1 MGNIRPRP
9 YKTSDLKSKITNLA
23 QTSVY
28 QIKIQ
33 PPAGLNTLLKE
44 VGRDLDYV
52 RAGEDIELLC
62 DSAVLPG
69 SSFAT
74 HEPTNDYAGVTE
86 RMAYRR
92 MYDGTLDLSFMVDR
106 SYNVIEMLDGWL
118 DFISGVGLT
127 GSRQSYKSR
136 QANYRMTYP
145 EQYRTEI
152 YLVKFEKDIKYPE
165 SGSDVAREVEFRSPK
180 TLQYTFV
187 GAFPSSV
194 TSTPVSYGPSDI
206 LRVNVSFSYMR
217 YVRERKDVKLS
228 DFRNSLNFPQTS
240 TFGAL
245 QDFQGF

>member
-9 YKTSDLKSKITNLA
+9 YKTSELKTRITNLA

-33 PPAGLNTLLKE
+33 PPAGLFSLLKE

-86 RMAYRR
+86 KMAYRR

-118 DFISGVGLT
+118 DFISGVGIT

-136 QANYRMTYP
+136 QANYRMTFP
-145 EQYRTEI
+145 EEYRTEI

-165 SGSDVAREVEFRSPK
+165 RNEQALRQNESISPK
-180 TLQYTFV
+180 TFQYTFV

-194 TSTPVSYGPSDI
+194 TSTPVSYGASDI

-217 YVRERKDVKLS
+217 YVRERKDIKLS
-228 DFRNSLNFPQTS
+228 SFRNNLNFPQIS
-240 TFGAL
+240 LFGAL
-245 QDFQGF
+245 QDFLGI

>member
-9 YKTSDLKSKITNLA
+9 YKTSELKTRITHLA

-28 QIKIQ
+28 QLKIQ
-33 PPAGLNTLLKE
+33 PPTGLFSLLRE
-44 VGRDLDYV
+44 TGRDLDYN
-52 RAGEDIELLC
+52 RAGENIELLC

-86 RMAYRR
+86 KMAYRR

-106 SYNVIEMLDGWL
+106 NYNVIEMLDGWL
-118 DFISGVGLT
+118 DFISGVGIT

-136 QANYRMTYP
+136 HVNYRMTYP
-145 EQYRTEI
+145 EQYRTEL
-152 YLVKFEKDIKYPE
+152 YLTKFEKDVSYPDE
-165 SGSDVAREVEFRSPK
+165 FATTVARSTPERPK
-180 TLQYTFV
+180 QLLYTFV

-194 TSTPVSYGPSDI
+194 TSTPVSYGPSDV

-217 YVRERKDVKLS
+217 YVRERKNVNINPYASANSGLFS
-228 DFRNSLNFPQTS
+228 ALADFLF
-240 TFGAL
+240 
-245 QDFQGF
+245 

>member
-9 YKTSDLKSKITNLA
+9 YKTSELKTRITHLA

-28 QIKIQ
+28 QLKIQ
-33 PPAGLNTLLKE
+33 PPTGLFSLLRE
-44 VGRDLDYV
+44 TGRDLDYN
-52 RAGEDIELLC
+52 RAGENIELLC

-86 RMAYRR
+86 KMAYRR

-106 SYNVIEMLDGWL
+106 NYNVIEMLDGWL
-118 DFISGVGLT
+118 DFISGVGIT

-136 QANYRMTYP
+136 HVNYRMTYP
-145 EQYRTEI
+145 EQYRTEL
-152 YLVKFEKDIKYPE
+152 YLTKFEKDVSYPDDF
-165 SGSDVAREVEFRSPK
+165 GDVIEGVLDPPK
-180 TLQYTFV
+180 QLLYTFV

-194 TSTPVSYGPSDI
+194 TSTPVSYGPSDV

-217 YVRERKDVKLS
+217 YVRERKNVRLNP
-228 DFRNSLNFPQTS
+228 FGSLNSSLLT
-240 TFGAL
+240 AL
-245 QDFQGF
+245 GDFIF

>member
-9 YKTSDLKSKITNLA
+9 YKTSELKTRITHLA

-28 QIKIQ
+28 QLKIQ
-33 PPAGLNTLLKE
+33 PPTGLFSLLRE
-44 VGRDLDYV
+44 TGRDLDYN
-52 RAGEDIELLC
+52 RAGENIELLC

-106 SYNVIEMLDGWL
+106 NYNVIEMLDGWL
-118 DFISGVGLT
+118 DFISGVGIT

-136 QANYRMTYP
+136 HVNYRMTYP
-145 EQYRTEI
+145 EQYRTEL
-152 YLVKFEKDIKYPE
+152 YLTKFEKDVSYPDE
-165 SGSDVAREVEFRSPK
+165 FANTVAQSTPERPK
-180 TLQYTFV
+180 QLLYTFV

-194 TSTPVSYGPSDI
+194 TSTPVSYGPSDV

-217 YVRERKDVKLS
+217 YVRERKNVNINPYASANSGLFS
-228 DFRNSLNFPQTS
+228 ALADFLF
-240 TFGAL
+240 
-245 QDFQGF
+245 

>member
-9 YKTSDLKSKITNLA
+9 YKTSELKTRITHLA

-28 QIKIQ
+28 QLKIQ
-33 PPAGLNTLLKE
+33 PPTGLFSLLRE
-44 VGRDLDYV
+44 TGRDLDYN
-52 RAGEDIELLC
+52 RAGENIELLC

-86 RMAYRR
+86 KMAYRR

-118 DFISGVGLT
+118 DFISGVGIT

-136 QANYRMTYP
+136 HVNYRMTYP
-145 EQYRTEI
+145 EQYRTEL
-152 YLVKFEKDIKYPE
+152 YLTKFEKDVSYPDE
-165 SGSDVAREVEFRSPK
+165 FSTTVARSTPERPK
-180 TLQYTFV
+180 QLLYTFV

-194 TSTPVSYGPSDI
+194 TSTPVSYGPSDV

-217 YVRERKDVKLS
+217 YVRERKNVNINPYSSANGGLFS
-228 DFRNSLNFPQTS
+228 
-240 TFGAL
+240 AL
-245 QDFQGF
+245 QDFLF

>member
-9 YKTSDLKSKITNLA
+9 YKTSELKTRITHLA

-28 QIKIQ
+28 QLKIQ
-33 PPAGLNTLLKE
+33 PPTGLFSLLRE
-44 VGRDLDYV
+44 TGRDLDYN
-52 RAGEDIELLC
+52 RAGENIELLC

-106 SYNVIEMLDGWL
+106 NYNVIEMLDGCL
-118 DFISGVGLT
+118 DFISGVGIT

-136 QANYRMTYP
+136 HVNYRMTYP
-145 EQYRTEI
+145 EQYRTEL
-152 YLVKFEKDIKYPE
+152 YLTKFEKDVSYPDE
-165 SGSDVAREVEFRSPK
+165 FATTVARSTPERPK
-180 TLQYTFV
+180 QLLYTFV

-194 TSTPVSYGPSDI
+194 TSTPVSYGPSDV

-217 YVRERKDVKLS
+217 YVRERKNVNINPYSSVNSGLFS
-228 DFRNSLNFPQTS
+228 ALADFLF
-240 TFGAL
+240 
-245 QDFQGF
+245 

>member
-9 YKTSDLKSKITNLA
+9 YKTSELKTRITHLA

-28 QIKIQ
+28 QLKIQ
-33 PPAGLNTLLKE
+33 PPTGLFSLLRE
-44 VGRDLDYV
+44 TGRDLDYN
-52 RAGEDIELLC
+52 RAGENIELLC

-106 SYNVIEMLDGWL
+106 NYNVIEMLDGWL
-118 DFISGVGLT
+118 DFISGVGIT

-136 QANYRMTYP
+136 HVNYRMTYP
-145 EQYRTEI
+145 EQYRTEL
-152 YLVKFEKDIKYPE
+152 YLTKFEKDVSYPDE
-165 SGSDVAREVEFRSPK
+165 FANTVARSTSERPK
-180 TLQYTFV
+180 QLLYTFV

-194 TSTPVSYGPSDI
+194 TSTPVSYGPSDV

-217 YVRERKDVKLS
+217 YVRERKNVNINPYASVNSGLFS
-228 DFRNSLNFPQTS
+228 ALADFLF
-240 TFGAL
+240 
-245 QDFQGF
+245 

>member
-1 MGNIRPRP
+1 MGNITPRP

-44 VGRDLDYV
+44 VGRDLDYNV
-52 RAGEDIELLC
+52 AGENIELLC

-118 DFISGVGLT
+118 DFISGVGIT
-127 GSRQSYKSR
+127 GSRQTYKSR
-136 QANYRMTYP
+136 HVNYRMTYP
-145 EQYRTEI
+145 EQYRTEL
-152 YLVKFEKDIKYPE
+152 YLTKFEKDVSYPDDY
-165 SGSDVAREVEFRSPK
+165 GDVIDAFLDPPK
-180 TLQYTFV
+180 QLLYTFV

-194 TSTPVSYGPSDI
+194 TSTPVSYGPSDV

-217 YVRERKDVKLS
+217 YVRERKNVNLNPYASLNSGLFSSLS
-228 DFRNSLNFPQTS
+228 DFV
-240 TFGAL
+240 
-245 QDFQGF
+245 GF

>member
-9 YKTSDLKSKITNLA
+9 YKTSELKTRITHLA

-33 PPAGLNTLLKE
+33 PPTGLFSLLKE
-44 VGRDLDYV
+44 IGRDLDYN
-52 RAGEDIELLC
+52 RAGENIELLC

-106 SYNVIEMLDGWL
+106 NYNVIEMLDGWL
-118 DFISGVGLT
+118 DFISGVGIT

-136 QANYRMTYP
+136 HVNYRMTYP
-145 EQYRTEI
+145 EQYRTEL
-152 YLVKFEKDIKYPE
+152 YLTKFEKDVSYPDE
-165 SGSDVAREVEFRSPK
+165 FATTVAQSTPERPK
-180 TLQYTFV
+180 QLLYTFV

-194 TSTPVSYGPSDI
+194 TSTPVSYGPSDV

-217 YVRERKDVKLS
+217 YVRERKNVNINPYASANSGLFS
-228 DFRNSLNFPQTS
+228 ALADFLF
-240 TFGAL
+240 
-245 QDFQGF
+245 

>member
-9 YKTSDLKSKITNLA
+9 YKTSELKTRITNLA

-28 QIKIQ
+28 QLKIQ
-33 PPAGLNTLLKE
+33 PPTGLFSLLRE
-44 VGRDLDYV
+44 TGRDLDYN
-52 RAGEDIELLC
+52 RAGENIELLC

-86 RMAYRR
+86 KMAYRR

-106 SYNVIEMLDGWL
+106 NYNVIEMLDGWL
-118 DFISGVGLT
+118 DFISGVGIT

-136 QANYRMTYP
+136 HVNYRMTYP
-145 EQYRTEI
+145 EQYRTEL
-152 YLVKFEKDIKYPE
+152 YLTKFEKDVSYP
-165 SGSDVAREVEFRSPK
+165 DQFATTVARSTTERPK
-180 TLQYTFV
+180 QLLYTFV

-194 TSTPVSYGPSDI
+194 TSTPVSYGPSDV

-217 YVRERKDVKLS
+217 YVRERKNVNINPYASANSGLFS
-228 DFRNSLNFPQTS
+228 ALADFLF
-240 TFGAL
+240 
-245 QDFQGF
+245 

>member
-1 MGNIRPRP
+1 MANIRPRP
-9 YKTSDLKSKITNLA
+9 YKTSELKTRITNLA

-28 QIKIQ
+28 QLKIQ
-33 PPAGLNTLLKE
+33 PPSGLFSLLKE
-44 VGRDLDYV
+44 TGRDLDYN
-52 RAGEDIELLC
+52 RAGENIELLC

-86 RMAYRR
+86 KMAYRR

-106 SYNVIEMLDGWL
+106 NYNVIEMLDGWL
-118 DFISGVGLT
+118 DFISGVGIT

-136 QANYRMTYP
+136 HVNYRMTYP

-152 YLVKFEKDIKYPE
+152 YLVKFEKDLKSE
-165 SGSDVAREVEFRSPK
+165 DVDLTRQTEFLSTK

-194 TSTPVSYGPSDI
+194 TSTPVSYGPSDV

-217 YVRERKDVKLS
+217 YVRERKNVNINPYASFNSSLLTS
-228 DFRNSLNFPQTS
+228 LGDFI
-240 TFGAL
+240 
-245 QDFQGF
+245 GF

>member
-28 QIKIQ
+28 QLKIQ
-33 PPAGLNTLLKE
+33 PPTGLFQLLKE
-44 VGRDLDYV
+44 TGRDLDYN
-52 RAGEDIELLC
+52 RAGENIELLC

-118 DFISGVGLT
+118 DFISGVGIT

-152 YLVKFEKDIKYPE
+152 YLVKFEKRCLI
-165 SGSDVAREVEFRSPK
+165 S
-180 TLQYTFV
+180 
-187 GAFPSSV
+187 
-194 TSTPVSYGPSDI
+194 
-206 LRVNVSFSYMR
+206 
-217 YVRERKDVKLS
+217 
-228 DFRNSLNFPQTS
+228 
-240 TFGAL
+240 
-245 QDFQGF
+245 

>member
-9 YKTSDLKSKITNLA
+9 YKTSELKTRITHLA

-28 QIKIQ
+28 QLKIQ
-33 PPAGLNTLLKE
+33 PPTGLFSLLRE
-44 VGRDLDYV
+44 TGRDLDYN
-52 RAGEDIELLC
+52 RAGENIELLC

-106 SYNVIEMLDGWL
+106 NYNVIEMLDGWL
-118 DFISGVGLT
+118 DFISGVGIT

-136 QANYRMTYP
+136 HVNYRMTYP
-145 EQYRTEI
+145 EQYRTEL
-152 YLVKFEKDIKYPE
+152 YLTKFEKDVSYP
-165 SGSDVAREVEFRSPK
+165 DDFATTVARSTPERPK
-180 TLQYTFV
+180 QLLYTFV

-194 TSTPVSYGPSDI
+194 TSTPVSYGPSDV

-217 YVRERKDVKLS
+217 YVRERKNVNINPYASANSGLFS
-228 DFRNSLNFPQTS
+228 ALADFLF
-240 TFGAL
+240 
-245 QDFQGF
+245 

>member
-1 MGNIRPRP
+1 MGNVRPRP
-9 YKTSDLKSKITNLA
+9 YKTSELKHRITNLA

-33 PPAGLNTLLKE
+33 PPTGLFALLKE
-44 VGRDLDYV
+44 TGRDLDYN
-52 RAGEDIELLC
+52 RAGENIELLC

-86 RMAYRR
+86 KMAYRR

-118 DFISGVGLT
+118 DFISGVGIT

-145 EQYRTEI
+145 EQYRTDI
-152 YLVKFEKDIKYPE
+152 YLSKFEKDVSYPDDFGDIIE
-165 SGSDVAREVEFRSPK
+165 GVLDPPK
-180 TLQYTFV
+180 QLLYTFV
-187 GAFPSSV
+187 GAFPTSV
-194 TSTPVSYGPSDI
+194 TSTPVSYGPSDV

-217 YVRERKDVKLS
+217 YVRERKNVA
-228 DFRNSLNFPQTS
+228 FNPFASLKSGLFS
-240 TFGAL
+240 SLGDL
-245 QDFQGF
+245 RGF

>member
-1 MGNIRPRP
+1 MGNITPRP

-118 DFISGVGLT
+118 DFISGVGIT
-127 GSRQSYKSR
+127 GNRQSYKSR
-136 QANYRMTYP
+136 HANYRMTYP
-145 EQYRTEI
+145 EQYRTEL
-152 YLVKFEKDIKYPE
+152 YLTKFEKDVSYPDDF
-165 SGSDVAREVEFRSPK
+165 GDVIDAFLDPPK
-180 TLQYTFV
+180 QLLYTFV

-194 TSTPVSYGPSDI
+194 TSTPVSYGPSDV
-206 LRVNVSFSYMR
+206 LRINLSFSYMR
-217 YVRERKDVKLS
+217 YVRERKNVQFNPFASVNSGLFS
-228 DFRNSLNFPQTS
+228 SLADFV
-240 TFGAL
+240 
-245 QDFQGF
+245 GF

>member
-9 YKTSDLKSKITNLA
+9 YKTSELKTRITHLA

-28 QIKIQ
+28 QLKIQ
-33 PPAGLNTLLKE
+33 PPTGLFSLLRE
-44 VGRDLDYV
+44 TGRDLDYN
-52 RAGEDIELLC
+52 RAGENIELLC

-106 SYNVIEMLDGWL
+106 NYNVIEMLDGWL
-118 DFISGVGLT
+118 DFISGVGIT

-136 QANYRMTYP
+136 HVNYRMTYP
-145 EQYRTEI
+145 EQYRTEL
-152 YLVKFEKDIKYPE
+152 YLTKFEKDVSYPD
-165 SGSDVAREVEFRSPK
+165 GFATTVAQSTPERPK
-180 TLQYTFV
+180 QLLYTFV

-194 TSTPVSYGPSDI
+194 TSTPVSYGPSDV

-217 YVRERKDVKLS
+217 YVRERKNVNINPYASANSGLFS
-228 DFRNSLNFPQTS
+228 ALTDFLF
-240 TFGAL
+240 
-245 QDFQGF
+245 

>member
-9 YKTSDLKSKITNLA
+9 YKTSELKTRITHLA

-28 QIKIQ
+28 QLKIQ
-33 PPAGLNTLLKE
+33 PPTGLFSLLRE
-44 VGRDLDYV
+44 TGRDLDYN
-52 RAGEDIELLC
+52 RAGENIELLC

-106 SYNVIEMLDGWL
+106 NYNVIEMLDGWL
-118 DFISGVGLT
+118 DFISGVGIT

-136 QANYRMTYP
+136 HVNYRMTYP
-145 EQYRTEI
+145 EQYRTEL
-152 YLVKFEKDIKYPE
+152 YLTKFEKDVSYPDE
-165 SGSDVAREVEFRSPK
+165 FATTVARSTPERPK
-180 TLQYTFV
+180 QLLYTFV

-194 TSTPVSYGPSDI
+194 TSTPVSYGPSDV

-217 YVRERKDVKLS
+217 YVRERKNVNINPYASANSGLFS
-228 DFRNSLNFPQTS
+228 ALADFLF
-240 TFGAL
+240 
-245 QDFQGF
+245 

>member
-9 YKTSDLKSKITNLA
+9 YKTSELKTRITNLA

-28 QIKIQ
+28 QLKIQ
-33 PPAGLNTLLKE
+33 PPTGLFSLLRE
-44 VGRDLDYV
+44 TGRDLDYN
-52 RAGEDIELLC
+52 RAGENIELLC

-118 DFISGVGLT
+118 DFISGVGIT

-136 QANYRMTYP
+136 HANYRMTYP

-165 SGSDVAREVEFRSPK
+165 QGDDVSREAEFRSPK

>member
-9 YKTSDLKSKITNLA
+9 YKTSELKTRITHLA

-28 QIKIQ
+28 QLKIQ
-33 PPAGLNTLLKE
+33 PPTGLFSLLRE
-44 VGRDLDYV
+44 TGRDLDYN
-52 RAGEDIELLC
+52 RAGENIELLC

-106 SYNVIEMLDGWL
+106 NYNVIEMLDGWL
-118 DFISGVGLT
+118 DFISGVGIT

-136 QANYRMTYP
+136 HVNYRMTYP
-145 EQYRTEI
+145 EQYRTEL
-152 YLVKFEKDIKYPE
+152 YLTKFEKDVSYPDE
-165 SGSDVAREVEFRSPK
+165 FSNTVARSTPERPK
-180 TLQYTFV
+180 QLLYTFV

-228 DFRNSLNFPQTS
+228 DFRNILNSRQTT

-245 QDFQGF
+245 DFSGI